1 MFVGFCLLITASPSN
16 LLCGLLILLSY
27 SSLPVSPRKE
37 SAGQGSVLLSGV
49 PAPENPWCHVSG
61 VFTGGA
67 SHLSFRACGFLPGG
81 EGLVLNP
88 SAAWARA
95 NRRQTC
101 LPASHTRLREQDP
114 GRLEGAGPL
123 GAAGHEAGE
132 GHTRLRVR
140 RVFTASSVNCLKQT
154 LNPKL
159 ISPAPS
165 PTVIFFS
172 CGAVLFSQE
181 RT

>member
-1 MFVGFCLLITASPSN
+1 MPPSVTPEHRPETVITRLPTLCLWGFVSLLLHHLLIYSVAY
-16 LLCGLLILLSY
+16 LLSY

-101 LPASHTRLREQDP
+101 CLRPTRGSGSRTP
-114 GRLEGAGPL
+114 GGW
-123 GAAGHEAGE
+123 
-132 GHTRLRVR
+132 RV
-140 RVFTASSVNCLKQT
+140 
-154 LNPKL
+154 
-159 ISPAPS
+159 PAPWVL
-165 PTVIFFS
+165 PGTRQVRATPGYA
-172 CGAVLFSQE
+172 CAVCLPLPP
-181 RT
+181 